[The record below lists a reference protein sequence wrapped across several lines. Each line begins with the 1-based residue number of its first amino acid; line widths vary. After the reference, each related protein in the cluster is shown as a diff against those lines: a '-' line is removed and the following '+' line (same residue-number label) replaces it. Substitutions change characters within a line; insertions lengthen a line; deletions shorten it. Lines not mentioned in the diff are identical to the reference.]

1 MDSGS
6 GNMSLAH
13 SEELALR
20 TKREG
25 SKEGRKERRKQEER
39 TKERNNKLYQN
50 K

>member
-25 SKEGRKERRKQEER
+25 SKEGRKERKKKTRRKNKR
-39 TKERNNKLYQN
+39 TEQ
-50 K
+50 

>member
-1 MDSGS
+1 
-6 GNMSLAH
+6 MSLIH

-25 SKEGRKERRKQEER
+25 SKEGRKEGRKQEER
-39 TKERNNKLYQN
+39 TREGNNKIHQN